1 MFSLAPKLKWCQRR
15 RQSCLSVCLFPQ
27 PWRLRYFAPTHHQYC
42 LSVCLAMAPKGLWPT
57 PNPLIKETCSTGL
70 ETDCKPVLLIRWIGE
85 GKFKTWVKRKRNPK
99 TKTTDF
105 FFNFNLPPFQIRIVS
120 KYKPMKKRV
129 LQKNWEK
136 ISGHEFDNVYRIF
149 GKWIK
154 LAKSKHRTISTK
166 MTKTRVPKW
175 PKCLMNKEDSNF

>member
-70 ETDCKPVLLIRWIGE
+70 ETGCKPVLLIRWIGE

-129 LQKNWEK
+129 LQKIGKKFQAMNLTTFIEYLEKELNWP
-136 ISGHEFDNVYRIF
+136 NP
-149 GKWIK
+149 
-154 LAKSKHRTISTK
+154 STAPK
-166 MTKTRVPKW
+166 APKW
-175 PKCLMNKEDSNF
+175 PKL